1 MCTIGTVVFPQMPKQ
16 VWQADDGSVFESEA
30 ACLKHERAGEL
41 MRELFDSQSGEKKHC
56 GNYEDLYDF
65 LAQAWSRLHPGFC
78 LEEDSYEVAQLLI
91 ILHKSNE
98 IQRRQHL
105 TELAGAMK
113 KLGTYLER
121 E

>member
-1 MCTIGTVVFPQMPKQ
+1 ML
-16 VWQADDGSVFESEA
+16 EA
-30 ACLKHERAGEL
+30 REGRRINERTLRFTERGE
-41 MRELFDSQSGEKKHC
+41 KHC

-65 LAQAWSRLHPGFC
+65 LGQAWSRLHPGFC